1 MPVTENKNKSK
12 FSFNKFLSFL
22 YSVEGQRAIIVVV
35 CLLLITLI
43 LCSRYFSF
51 QSVVDD
57 GISKQEVIATKTIE
71 VVDKNETD
79 LRKKEAAVK
88 VSPVFKPVE
97 GDVDNVLMNNLTS
110 VLAIVDQIRKDILGD
125 NSKAYKID
133 ELIRNTSLEKINN
146 SLNRYLLV
154 EASDYN
160 WDNIKDKSKKIVEK
174 ILKQGI
180 SEKDLAENKAGLIK
194 SYLIRSDSE
203 QNKLAITALVSM
215 AIEKPNIAIDQEQT
229 NLAKRNAMDAV
240 EQVSVYY
247 KKGQLVV
254 AKGEKVDDLQYE
266 ALKKLGYT
274 VNKLN
279 WFLVFGVFCFVII
292 AMYIIWYYLSRYEP
306 EFANSP
312 KHLALLATMSVISIA
327 VALFV
332 PDLPTI
338 YNHDVPTYILPVA
351 AVTII
356 ISFFTNPRVALL
368 LTAMIII
375 LIAVVF
381 NFPVDE
387 VSVMAVGVIVAV
399 LKFSRTTYY
408 RDSFLI
414 ESGVAIGLAQVLVV
428 LSNFFITNNVQ
439 LDIDLHE
446 LIFKLVIALISG
458 FLTGAITIAAM
469 PHLEAIFKI
478 ITSHGLME
486 LADQNQPLLRR
497 LQFEAPG
504 TYHHSLMVSTLG
516 EAAAE
521 AIGASTILVRVGAF
535 YHDIGKLKRPA
546 FFIEN
551 QSYFGSDN
559 PHDKLNPR
567 LSKMVLTAHTK
578 DGLELAKQ
586 YQLPESIQ
594 NLIVEHHGEG
604 VMIYFYM
611 SALEM
616 EGPEKVFK
624 DQFRYAGPKPS
635 SKESAIL
642 MLADATESAVRS
654 LTSPSISDIEDMIM
668 KIVTERVEDGQL
680 SDSPI
685 TLKDIKIISATFIRV
700 LRGMQHHRIE
710 YQDTMLEELDKK
722 QKDARLKK
730 DSTAKTDKTLDK
742 PVIKPEDNKVK

>member
-1 MPVTENKNKSK
+1 MSVAENNKKAK
-12 FSFNKFLSFL
+12 FSFNKLLKFIKSI
-22 YSVEGQRAIIVVV
+22 EGQRYVVAIITLI
-35 CLLLITLI
+35 LLTLI

-71 VVDKNETD
+71 VVDKNETA
-79 LRKKEAAVK
+79 LRRKEAADK

-97 GDVDNVLMNNLTS
+97 GDIDYVLMNNLTI
-110 VLAIVDQIRKDILGD
+110 AINIINQIRKEISED

-133 ELIRNTSLEKINN
+133 DLIRNTPLEKNNN

-154 EASDYN
+154 DASDYN
-160 WDNIKDKSKKIVEK
+160 WVNIQDKSKKIVEK

-180 SEKDLAENKAGLIK
+180 SEKELVENKSSLIK
-194 SYLIRSDSE
+194 SYLTRSDSE
-203 QNKLAITALVSM
+203 QNKTAITALVNLSVD
-215 AIEKPNIAIDQEQT
+215 KPNIIIDQEQT

-240 EQVSVYY
+240 DNVKVYY

-279 WFLVFGVFCFVII
+279 WFLVFGVFCFVVI
-292 AMYIIWYYLSRYEP
+292 AMYIVWYYLSRYEP

-312 KHLALLATMSVISIA
+312 KHLALLSTLTFVSML

-338 YNHDVPTYILPVA
+338 YNLDIPTYILPVA

-356 ISFFTNPRVALL
+356 ISFFTNSRVSLL
-368 LTAMIII
+368 LTSMIII
-375 LIAVVF
+375 LISVVF
-381 NFPVDE
+381 NFPIDE
-387 VSVMAVGVIVAV
+387 VSVMVVGVIVAI
-399 LKFSRTTYY
+399 LKSSRTSYY

-414 ESGVAIGLAQVLVV
+414 ECGVAIGLAQVLVV

-439 LDIDLHE
+439 LDIDLQE
-446 LIFKLVIALISG
+446 LVFKLVVALVSG

-578 DGLELAKQ
+578 DGLDLARQ
-586 YQLPESIQ
+586 YKLPEVIQ

-604 VMIYFYM
+604 VMLYFYM

-635 SKESAIL
+635 SKESAII

-654 LTSPSISDIEDMIM
+654 LNSPSISDIEEMIM
-668 KIVTERVEDGQL
+668 KIVHDRVEDGQL

-685 TLKDIKIISATFIRV
+685 TLKDIKIISSTFIRV

-710 YQDTMLEELDKK
+710 YQDTMLEEFDKK
-722 QKDARLKK
+722 QKDAKQKK
-730 DSTAKTDKTLDK
+730 DNIVKIDKMIDKT
-742 PVIKPEDNKVK
+742 VHVQED

>member
-1 MPVTENKNKSK
+1 MSITEKQNKSK
-12 FSFNKFLSFL
+12 FSFNNFLNYLS
-22 YSVEGQRAIIVVV
+22 SVEGQRAIIVLVS
-35 CLLLITLI
+35 LLLITLI

-71 VVDKNETD
+71 VVDKNETA
-79 LRKKEAAVK
+79 LKRKEAAAK
-88 VSPVFKPVE
+88 VSPVFKPID
-97 GDVDNVLMNNLTS
+97 GDIDYISMDNLNS
-110 VLAIVDQIRKDILGD
+110 IIAIINQIRKDILED

-133 ELIRNTSLEKINN
+133 ELIRNTPLEKMNN
-146 SLNRYLLV
+146 SLNRYLLI
-154 EASDYN
+154 EASDYSWVDVQN
-160 WDNIKDKSKKIVEK
+160 KSKKIVEK

-180 SEKDLAENKAGLIK
+180 SEKDLVENKIGLIK
-194 SYLIRSDSE
+194 SYLVRSDSE
-203 QNKLAITALVSM
+203 QNKLAITALVNLSVD
-215 AIEKPNIAIDQEQT
+215 KPNIVIDQEQT

-240 EQVSVYY
+240 EQVKVYY

-254 AKGEKVDDLQYE
+254 AKGEKVDSLQYE

-292 AMYIIWYYLSRYEP
+292 TMYIVWYYLSRYEP
-306 EFANSP
+306 EYANSP
-312 KHLALLATMSVISIA
+312 KHLALLGTLTVISIA

-332 PDLPTI
+332 PDFPTI
-338 YNHDVPTYILPVA
+338 YNQDVPTYILPVA

-356 ISFFTNPRVALL
+356 ISFFTNSRIALL
-368 LTAMIII
+368 LTSMIIV

-387 VSVMAVGVIVAV
+387 VSVMAIGVIVAV
-399 LKFSRTTYY
+399 LKSSRTTYY

-414 ESGVAIGLAQVLVV
+414 ESGIAIGLAQVLVV

-439 LDIDLHE
+439 LDIDLQE
-446 LIFKLVIALISG
+446 LIFKLIIALISG

-478 ITSHGLME
+478 ITAHGLME

-586 YQLPESIQ
+586 YQLPEAIQ

-635 SKESAIL
+635 SKESAII

-654 LTSPSISDIEDMIM
+654 LTNPSINDIEEMIM

-685 TLKDIKIISATFIRV
+685 TLKDIKIISSTFIRV

-722 QKDARLKK
+722 QKDAKAKR
-730 DSTAKTDKTLDK
+730 DNTVKTDKNIDK
-742 PVIKPEDNKVK
+742 PVQKQDD